1 MNLLLYY
8 TGSISLAVVELDNV
22 NILSR
27 KTMQAV
33 ASLCP
38 NLREISFIE
47 KRTDQQDDLLSLAEL
62 QSILVAGPF
71 KVFLF
76 YFIYIRLHLVTF
88 LLFFDQFLE
97 EVTFLGVS
105 TTNFNS
111 VLAVLGSKLLKMS
124 FRSCKDVDLGHFLP
138 FLQLQVLNLDKD
150 CTLTAGGVESIQTD
164 TFLPNLKKLSTKI
177 CLGKSSRLFEEK
189 SILTD
194 LTLCCSHIGTES
206 SCRYDKNNSDGFNS

>member
-1 MNLLLYY
+1 MYFI
-8 TGSISLAVVELDNV
+8 GSLAVVELDNV

-76 YFIYIRLHLVTF
+76 YLH
-88 LLFFDQFLE
+88 
-97 EVTFLGVS
+97 S
-105 TTNFNS
+105 TSSTNF
-111 VLAVLGSKLLKMS
+111 
-124 FRSCKDVDLGHFLP
+124 FIIF
-138 FLQLQVLNLDKD
+138 
-150 CTLTAGGVESIQTD
+150 
-164 TFLPNLKKLSTKI
+164 
-177 CLGKSSRLFEEK
+177 
-189 SILTD
+189 
-194 LTLCCSHIGTES
+194 
-206 SCRYDKNNSDGFNS
+206 